1 AIERGITAAERG
13 DKDAAHKIFS
23 ETVELYP
30 SAPEAWVWLGGTS
43 PDLDNAE
50 SAFEKAY
57 ALDPDNEYASLGLRW
72 VRLQRKAALTD
83 LVSAAAPVAVPTPSP
98 SPSPDTPSWTE
109 LVSYS
114 PATEA
119 PDAQAAAVKCPNCG
133 NENGPGEKFCQNCGQ
148 DLQSALASDTSSQPF
163 IQPVPVKHDLSR
175 YAIAF
180 GLVLLLVS
188 I

>member
-72 VRLQRKAALTD
+72 VRLQRKAALND
-83 LVSAAAPVAVPTPSP
+83 LVSAPAPASG
-98 SPSPDTPSWTE
+98 PSPDTPSWTD
-109 LVSYS
+109 LV
-114 PATEA
+114 
-119 PDAQAAAVKCPNCG
+119 
-133 NENGPGEKFCQNCGQ
+133 
-148 DLQSALASDTSSQPF
+148 
-163 IQPVPVKHDLSR
+163 
-175 YAIAF
+175 
-180 GLVLLLVS
+180 
-188 I
+188 